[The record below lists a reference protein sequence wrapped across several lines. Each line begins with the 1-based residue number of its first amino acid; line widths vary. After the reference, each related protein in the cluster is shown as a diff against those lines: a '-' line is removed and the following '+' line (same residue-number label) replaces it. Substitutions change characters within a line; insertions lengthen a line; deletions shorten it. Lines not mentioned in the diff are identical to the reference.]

1 MRISL
6 RPTVEEL
13 ETTLSALQTL
23 RQMADRAAEKAPD
36 HAGNLRYRR
45 ASADL
50 SEACYLVNAE
60 LENRLKEFGE

>member
-45 ASADL
+45 ASADRL
-50 SEACYLVNAE
+50 LRLVLAEAHDAAMAA
-60 LENRLKEFGE
+60 